1 MHLCLATDP
10 SAPEMKMTKLI
21 KFVGQKGRKS
31 IPAEIGDDYFKFG
44 KHLLNDDTGK
54 VVDAIRLECQNCP
67 EQINANILRRWTE
80 GKGKTPVT
88 WATLI
93 EVLKDISHHPLA
105 EDIECS
111 LVEQLN
117 E

>member
-1 MHLCLATDP
+1 
-10 SAPEMKMTKLI
+10 MTELI

-44 KHLLNDDTGK
+44 KHLLNDDTGE
-54 VVDAIRLECQNCP
+54 VVDDITLKCQKCP
-67 EQINANILRRWTE
+67 EQINANILRRWIE
-80 GKGKTPVT
+80 GEGKTPVT

-93 EVLKDISHHPLA
+93 EVLKDISHDALA
-105 EDIECS
+105 KDIECS

-117 E
+117 